1 MKKFLIIFI
10 ILISLLFIM
19 QLSKM
24 PENTQKLPVFWTMQL
39 GSFEGYIN
47 GVISKWENGGIKW
60 IDIPYSEAE
69 KRTLAAVLS
78 SNQPDLVNLTPD
90 FSMLLAQK
98 NALWEIPAD
107 VMQNYNLTEALKFN
121 GKYYGIPFY
130 ATSAVTLFNKSL
142 MPSLKKMPKTY
153 DELLRI
159 KPPEGA
165 YITMI
170 NFGENDTLLKILN
183 KYGINSVQTI
193 NSEKSAELFKLFKDA
208 YDNKYIPPS
217 SAVQSHREALEQY
230 MAGKLVFLVTGANF
244 LNMIEENAPDVYKN
258 TAVLPQL
265 TGSTGGYDFS
275 LMNFII
281 PAKAENKEKALNF
294 ALFLTN
300 PENQTAF
307 SKLTSVLPVNKQ
319 ALKDDFFKKSE
330 TGTLKEQARI
340 ISAKQ
345 LEKMQMPLKNTRNKK
360 DLNLLSI
367 QAVQEILINNKDI
380 QETLD
385 NFKNEWIKLEE
396 PAY

>member
-1 MKKFLIIFI
+1 
-10 ILISLLFIM
+10 
-19 QLSKM
+19 
-24 PENTQKLPVFWTMQL
+24 
-39 GSFEGYIN
+39 
-47 GVISKWENGGIKW
+47 
-60 IDIPYSEAE
+60 
-69 KRTLAAVLS
+69 
-78 SNQPDLVNLTPD
+78 
-90 FSMLLAQK
+90 
-98 NALWEIPAD
+98 
-107 VMQNYNLTEALKFN
+107 
-121 GKYYGIPFY
+121 
-130 ATSAVTLFNKSL
+130 
-142 MPSLKKMPKTY
+142 
-153 DELLRI
+153 
-159 KPPEGA
+159 
-165 YITMI
+165 
-170 NFGENDTLLKILN
+170 
-183 KYGINSVQTI
+183 
-193 NSEKSAELFKLFKDA
+193 
-208 YDNKYIPPS
+208 
-217 SAVQSHREALEQY
+217 
-230 MAGKLVFLVTGANF
+230 
-244 LNMIEENAPDVYKN
+244 
-258 TAVLPQL
+258 
-265 TGSTGGYDFS
+265 
-275 LMNFII
+275 MNFII